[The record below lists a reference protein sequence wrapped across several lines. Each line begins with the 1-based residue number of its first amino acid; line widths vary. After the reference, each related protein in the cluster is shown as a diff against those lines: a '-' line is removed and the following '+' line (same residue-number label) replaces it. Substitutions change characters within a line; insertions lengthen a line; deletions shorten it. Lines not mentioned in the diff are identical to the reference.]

1 MLMITALEQVHQSAV
16 DHVKKDFINFF
27 MKKLN
32 LILENKL
39 QKLVA
44 VIDQGRQNSNFLSCC
59 ERPNNLWRLGK
70 NDKKKAEG
78 PTFSHR
84 SSVLLHLPE

>member
-27 MKKLN
+27 MNKLN

-44 VIDQGRQNSNFLSCC
+44 ITVQGRRNPNFITRC
-59 ERPNNLWRLGK
+59 ERPNYLWRLGK
-70 NDKKKAEG
+70 KDKKKG
-78 PTFSHR
+78 GR
-84 SSVLLHLPE
+84 SNLFT